1 MLNQQSTIFISG
13 ASDGIG
19 KAMALEIARRTPCKL
34 ALCGRNEDKLKN
46 VLKEIH
52 TINPDVKVVMAAF
65 DASDIT
71 ACQQFADHVL
81 KEFNQIDILVNN
93 AGANTQKARVEEI
106 DLQELQYMFSLNCV
120 AHLAFIQKFLPKMKE
135 NKNGFIMNILSSCC
149 LFNNP
154 TLASYTATK
163 KAMEAISKI
172 LVKEVKDYNIKV
184 SSIYPG
190 GVDTNFRTIERPD
203 YLDVNKLA
211 KVFVDTMELEDGVIH
226 DLVLR
231 PMVEN
236 NF

>member
-19 KAMALEIARRTPCKL
+19 KAMALEIVRRTPCKL

-65 DASDIT
+65 DASDIE
-71 ACQQFADHVL
+71 ACEQFADHVL
-81 KEFNQIDILVNN
+81 HELGQIDIVVNN
-93 AGANTQKARVEEI
+93 AGANVRKSTVEEI
-106 DLQELQYMFSLNCV
+106 NIQDLQYMFNLNCV

-135 NKNGFIMNILSSCC
+135 NKDGYIMNILSSCC
-149 LFNNP
+149 LFNSP
-154 TLASYTATK
+154 TVGAYTATK
-163 KAMEAISKI
+163 KAMEALSKT

-190 GVDTNFRTIERPD
+190 GVDTNFRTNERPD

-226 DLVLR
+226 DLILR
-231 PMVEN
+231 PMVDN

>member
-19 KAMALEIARRTPCKL
+19 KAMALEIARRTPCRL
-34 ALCGRNEDKLKN
+34 ALCGRNEEKLKN

-65 DASDIT
+65 DASDIE
-71 ACQQFADHVL
+71 ACEQFADHVL
-81 KEFNQIDILVNN
+81 NEFGQVDILVNN
-93 AGANTQKARVEEI
+93 AGANVRKSKVEEI
-106 DLQELQYMFSLNCV
+106 DLQEFQYMFQLNCV
-120 AHLAFIQKFLPKMKE
+120 AHLAFIQKFLPKMRE
-135 NKNGFIMNILSSCC
+135 NKDGYIMNILSSCC

-154 TLASYTATK
+154 TIAAYTATK

-172 LVKEVKDYNIKV
+172 LVKEVKDDNIKV

-190 GVDTNFRTIERPD
+190 GVDTNFRAIDRPD
-203 YLDVNKLA
+203 YLEVNKLA

-226 DLVLR
+226 DLVIR
-231 PMVEN
+231 PMVES